1 MTCSWRF
8 LGSYVPKA
16 FDEALH
22 CWDTTDLQFD
32 IHGEPR
38 FRDKWPVKVTP
49 SASQLEKLSQPCESS
64 SEADTPGVPSE
75 GVSAAA
81 PSSDTFAAQNDSSAS
96 GQRLAIERAHKMWLV
111 SNFSLVVPVILAM
124 LVLYLAFAYVREET
138 KQLTQREDDL
148 LNDYKSQTTNLEK
161 LNLELF
167 KLLKAGP
174 SPTPTNKVAGP

>member
-1 MTCSWRF
+1 
-8 LGSYVPKA
+8 VP
-16 FDEALH
+16 
-22 CWDTTDLQFD
+22 
-32 IHGEPR
+32 P
-38 FRDKWPVKVTP
+38 
-49 SASQLEKLSQPCESS
+49 
-64 SEADTPGVPSE
+64 E

-148 LNDYKSQTTNLEK
+148 LNDYKSQTTDLEK